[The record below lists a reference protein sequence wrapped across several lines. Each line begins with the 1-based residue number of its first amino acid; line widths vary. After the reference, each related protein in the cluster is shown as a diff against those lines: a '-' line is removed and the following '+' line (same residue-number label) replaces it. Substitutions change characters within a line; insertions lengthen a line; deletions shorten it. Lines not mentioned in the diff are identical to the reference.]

1 MTVKQIAG
9 PLSGS
14 RWQAASE
21 GRPSGIVARVY
32 ANLAKIMGGKAAAG
46 LISLAYMVIAVRA
59 LGARD
64 YGILILVHGYTVTV
78 GGIIEFPA
86 WQAVVRYGAQ
96 AVAGDESHRMVR
108 LLRLSSVVELSCG
121 LLAVAVAAL
130 FAPIIGAKLGWSAV
144 AIAFATPYSFAV
156 LATIRSAPAGLLQL
170 HGRFDLL
177 GYHNLVSPCIRLIG
191 ASLAWFLGAGLIGFL
206 VTWLIAALAEWASM
220 WLMGWIVAKRTLPDV
235 PLLGSARG
243 ALSENPGIVRFML
256 AANADVTFSE
266 LSQRLAPLVVGWIMG
281 PVAAALYAVGQR
293 GSVIIAQPSG
303 NLGQAAYSEL
313 ARLLAAG
320 GRGREVL
327 HAAVRTAGI
336 AIAVALPIVMIIA
349 VFGTRIALLIGGKA
363 FTEAGTIMFWLVSA
377 RAVLLV
383 APVAS
388 AALIAMGRPGLSM
401 KANMGCSL
409 LLLPLLPLLMDRF
422 GLAGAGLHALLT
434 SVAIAS
440 LLSLFAFEQSR
451 AMDRAACDER
461 LSSPTEAV
469 IGGPR
474 GED

>member
-1 MTVKQIAG
+1 MTLKQIRRS
-9 PLSGS
+9 SGG
-14 RWQAASE
+14 W
-21 GRPSGIVARVY
+21 RPTSNEHHLGIVARVY
-32 ANLAKIMGGKAAAG
+32 ANLAKIMSGKAAAG
-46 LISLAYMVIAVRA
+46 LISLAYMIMAVRA

-96 AVAGDESHRMVR
+96 AVAGNESNRMVR

-121 LLAVAVAAL
+121 CLAVAVAAL
-130 FAPIIGAKLGWSAV
+130 LAPTIGARLGWSTV
-144 AIAFATPYSFAV
+144 AMAFATPYSLAV

-177 GYHNLVSPCIRLIG
+177 GYHNLVSPCIRLVG
-191 ASLAWFLGAGLIGFL
+191 ASLAWFTGAGLIGFL
-206 VTWLIAALAEWASM
+206 VTWLVAALAEWASM
-220 WLMGWIVAKRTLPDV
+220 WLMGWLVARRTLPDM

-266 LSQRLAPLVVGWIMG
+266 LSQRVAPLVVGWIMG

-320 GRGREVL
+320 GRGKEVL
-327 HAAVRTAGI
+327 HAAARTAGI
-336 AIAVALPIVMIIA
+336 AVAVALPIVMLIA
-349 VFGTRIALLIGGKA
+349 VFGTRIAVLIGGKA
-363 FTEAGTIMFWLVSA
+363 FAEAGTIMFWLVSA

-383 APVAS
+383 APIAS

-409 LLLPLLPLLMDRF
+409 LLLPLLPVLMHRL
-422 GLAGAGLHALLT
+422 GLVGAGIHALLT
-434 SVAIAS
+434 SIAIAS
-440 LLSLFAFEQSR
+440 LLSIFAFEQSR
-451 AMDRAACDER
+451 AMDRATSSER
-461 LSSPTEAV
+461 LSCPT
-469 IGGPR
+469 PP
-474 GED
+474 